1 MRAYKLDFLNQS
13 RIIVHSK
20 GLPPSWKETNLDRE
34 TEERALEKGRYGLV
48 VHLDAETLEVV
59 DRYEIK

>member
-1 MRAYKLDFLNQS
+1 MRAYRLDFLNQS

-34 TEERALEKGRYGLV
+34 TEERALAKGREGLV
-48 VHLDAETLEVV
+48 VHLDTETLEIV

>member
-1 MRAYKLDFLNQS
+1 MRAYQLDFLNQS

-34 TEERALEKGRYGLV
+34 TEERALEKGREGFV
-48 VHLDAETLEVV
+48 VHLDVETLEIV

>member
-1 MRAYKLDFLNQS
+1 MRAYQLDIAHQS

-20 GLPPSWKETNLDRE
+20 GLPPGWKETNLDRE
-34 TEERALEKGRYGLV
+34 TEERALEKGRYGFV

>member
-1 MRAYKLDFLNQS
+1 MRAYQLNFLNQS

-34 TEERALEKGRYGLV
+34 TEERALAKGREGFV
-48 VHLDAETLEVV
+48 VHLDTETLEIV

>member
-1 MRAYKLDFLNQS
+1 MRAYQLDIAHQS

-20 GLPPSWKETNLDRE
+20 GLPPSWKETNIDRE
-34 TEERALEKGRYGLV
+34 TEERALEKGREGFV

-59 DRYEIK
+59 GRYEIK

>member
-1 MRAYKLDFLNQS
+1 MRAYQLDIAHQS

-20 GLPPSWKETNLDRE
+20 GLPPGWKETNLDRE
-34 TEERALEKGRYGLV
+34 TEERALEKGREGFV